1 MSEAS
6 VNLAIP
12 ENILMRAQQIAQDS
26 EQSVETVLVEGLNLL
41 FGNFSEMFLS
51 PDELQEYSNEQ
62 LWAIVYQRLAW
73 PQDTRL
79 RELAALGDLGQI
91 SADELDE
98 MEVLIELVDRQMLL
112 RSEALLLL
120 KQRGQL
126 VKSHVECAA
135 RKLASSRQPLGVL
148 GVLGG

>member
-62 LWAIVYQRLAW
+62 LWAIVYQRLGLA
-73 PQDTRL
+73 PGYAFTRTCGIG
-79 RELAALGDLGQI
+79 RLGTDL
-91 SADELDE
+91 
-98 MEVLIELVDRQMLL
+98 
-112 RSEALLLL
+112 
-120 KQRGQL
+120 
-126 VKSHVECAA
+126 C
-135 RKLASSRQPLGVL
+135 
-148 GVLGG
+148 